1 MKRLIVL
8 AVAAVV
14 LVVVAGGLV
23 FSLSGPHP
31 LATKVVNFEPR
42 VATSEIDRC
51 AQGNGE
57 IHISGTTTA
66 TQSSYPTVS
75 VFGFSG
81 SRYFADQTIHLSR
94 LDLNQSSSWHAN
106 IPEHESAS
114 GCEVVTL
121 VFAIPPQGS
130 LMDSSGRNFPRGW

>member
-1 MKRLIVL
+1 M
-8 AVAAVV
+8 
-14 LVVVAGGLV
+14 

-81 SRYFADQTIHLSR
+81 SRYFADQ
-94 LDLNQSSSWHAN
+94 DNSSVS
-106 IPEHESAS
+106 PRSKS
-114 GCEVVTL
+114 KFVV
-121 VFAIPPQGS
+121 ACQHS
-130 LMDSSGRNFPRGW
+130 